1 MEEQGVKIKLGF
13 PYLTIM
19 KMGSTNISD
28 IGIIALTHNAP
39 NLEHLELQRCERI
52 TEYGVKTVLEN
63 NKELQFIDLNKIP
76 IVTYA
81 YLDELKQNYP
91 NVMMRRFKYQD
102 DDFKKDNM
110 LRVPRQFP

>member
-1 MEEQGVKIKLGF
+1 M
-13 PYLTIM
+13 
-19 KMGSTNISD
+19 
-28 IGIIALTHNAP
+28 
-39 NLEHLELQRCERI
+39 
-52 TEYGVKTVLEN
+52 LEN